1 MSTRVR
7 LFLCAVLPGLAM
19 AACGGE
25 LTGDQPVAPDG
36 TALAAITGNGAP
48 SGTHFNLN
56 LIGVPKDKSPSLTG
70 GDGHRIFVPL
80 VGSTKIMLSEGD
92 FAVLDANGTDGSA
105 AFQLP
110 NPDPDG
116 DGITQYSVFARAL
129 GTPGGSSKTTTC
141 ATDPTTGELVCS
153 VFTMVL
159 VRNSGKPTF
168 TNVSMDLLFVFADLN
183 GDGTLER
190 VSLFDSALTNFFWQ
204 YDNTGLK
211 LAQLRFYQ
219 VATNVN

>member
-1 MSTRVR
+1 MNRCLTVM
-7 LFLCAVLPGLAM
+7 LCASFASGALGCVGQI
-19 AACGGE
+19 
-25 LTGDQPVAPDG
+25 GDAPDPVYPDPQLIA
-36 TALAAITGNGAP
+36 ALTGNGGPA
-48 SGTHFNLN
+48 GAHFNLN
-56 LIGVPKDKSPSLTG
+56 IIGVPKGKSASLTG

-116 DGITQYSVFARAL
+116 DGITQYSVCARAL

-141 ATDPTTGELVCS
+141 ATDPTTGELFCS

-159 VRNSGKPTF
+159 VRDSSKSTF
-168 TNVSMDLLFVFADLN
+168 TNVSKELLFVFADIN
-183 GDGTLER
+183 GDGVLDR
-190 VSLFDSALTNFFWQ
+190 VNLFDSALTDFFWQ
-204 YDNTGLK
+204 FDNTGLK

-219 VATNVN
+219 VPTNVN